1 MQTAQESGTFQRRR
15 AEVPHEAVAI
25 APTPA
30 EIHQA
35 PADFP
40 DDLPDGATG
49 PGNEQEQEIAQL
61 IASAKAGDGA
71 SLEALL
77 GAIRPRAMATAMKIL
92 RNNDDAEDAV
102 QEAFVKVWRSFR
114 RFEGR
119 SAFSTWVHRIVMNA
133 SLDVL
138 RRAGAR
144 YETQART
151 SAQPEAV
158 QEVEPVNE
166 RTPESDFVELETQM
180 LVRGAIARLPLMHRQ
195 AVELRELEDCSYQE
209 MADIIHCPIGTVMSR
224 LHHARHRLAQD
235 LSQPFGST
243 FALAA
248 A

>member
-1 MQTAQESGTFQRRR
+1 MQTAQEIVTFKRQR

-25 APTPA
+25 APT
-30 EIHQA
+30 QA
-35 PADFP
+35 DVEELA
-40 DDLPDGATG
+40 AG
-49 PGNEQEQEIAQL
+49 PIAQEDEL
-61 IASAKAGDGA
+61 DPLVEQAKAGDQA
-71 SLEALL
+71 ALAEL
-77 GAIRPRAMATAMKIL
+77 LKGLRPRAMAVAMRVL
-92 RNNDDAEDAV
+92 RNSDDAEDAV
-102 QEAFVKVWRSFR
+102 QDAFVKIWRSFR

-119 SAFSTWVHRIVMNA
+119 SSFATWVHRIVMNA

-151 SAQPEAV
+151 SAQPETV